1 VLRLSLLRQK
11 DNLNLVQFLG
21 FTLKICLGYGVHF
34 KEPSKSQPLK
44 NFDYPNLNFMNKIRM
59 DLELLEQFLFH
70 CGNDIMS
77 LLEKENSVRFI

>member
-1 VLRLSLLRQK
+1 MHKAIEDSKEKCLL
-11 DNLNLVQFLG
+11 
-21 FTLKICLGYGVHF
+21 
-34 KEPSKSQPLK
+34 
-44 NFDYPNLNFMNKIRM
+44 NLNFMNKIRM

>member
-1 VLRLSLLRQK
+1 MNEAGIWLMIILGSLI
-11 DNLNLVQFLG
+11 NVE
-21 FTLKICLGYGVHF
+21 KI
-34 KEPSKSQPLK
+34 E
-44 NFDYPNLNFMNKIRM
+44 NLNFMNKIRM

>member
-1 VLRLSLLRQK
+1 MRLKKLFF
-11 DNLNLVQFLG
+11 LNDL
-21 FTLKICLGYGVHF
+21 CYNRS
-34 KEPSKSQPLK
+34 E
-44 NFDYPNLNFMNKIRM
+44 NLNFMNKIRM

>member
-1 VLRLSLLRQK
+1 MIIRGESHMK
-11 DNLNLVQFLG
+11 
-21 FTLKICLGYGVHF
+21 
-34 KEPSKSQPLK
+34 
-44 NFDYPNLNFMNKIRM
+44 NLNFMNKIRM

>member
-1 VLRLSLLRQK
+1 MRQ
-11 DNLNLVQFLG
+11 DNRMTGANSS
-21 FTLKICLGYGVHF
+21 CLFAVVHGIISSTN
-34 KEPSKSQPLK
+34 K
-44 NFDYPNLNFMNKIRM
+44 NFMNKIRM

>member
-1 VLRLSLLRQK
+1 MSLLSSFINSIFVER
-11 DNLNLVQFLG
+11 
-21 FTLKICLGYGVHF
+21 LKAT
-34 KEPSKSQPLK
+34 E
-44 NFDYPNLNFMNKIRM
+44 DLNFMNKIRM

>member
-1 VLRLSLLRQK
+1 MDETEIACIL
-11 DNLNLVQFLG
+11 D
-21 FTLKICLGYGVHF
+21 
-34 KEPSKSQPLK
+34 K
-44 NFDYPNLNFMNKIRM
+44 NEFWENNTENLNFMNKIRM